1 MIINKIKTN
10 INVKQS
16 VVLLFLLM
24 IPQIAFCDDLQNAI
38 NRDYFRT
45 PEASAFKKYGEESV
59 NEYTGTADIPVPL
72 YTIKCKDVE
81 IPLVL
86 RYDASGIKVEQE
98 ASWVGL
104 GWNLMVGGCINY
116 VCAGGHDMYG
126 APEVPMDLWTEQL
139 TSDIVWSKS
148 AIMNYEHDWH
158 YSKSQTR
165 YYKYKANE
173 TSNWMGKYPLQPQNF
188 IHRYEDMYDVSGM
201 GAYIDWG
208 WGERDF
214 YSVNVM
220 GKSFMFFI
228 DPATLKVFKIGK
240 SGEDFTVN
248 LEYPSTYPPKGIGKQ
263 PDVKNWKITDSDGYI
278 YHFEV
283 SDTYLY
289 ETKTGMKYTSCWYL
303 TKIET
308 PMRETVELRY
318 ESFTK
323 QSRDIKVESYRLP
336 FVHEGGNACCS
347 NVSQA
352 TYTNYRQCENSGM
365 KVTGHYL
372 KEIETSNQTVTFT
385 ISNSSAS
392 SGKKLDAITVKSK
405 LGNKPEIK
413 SIKFA
418 YSTFGYSNVGGNT
431 VPASDSNAE
440 LRLKLDNVKEITS
453 AETLTTSFAYNSLKL
468 PSKRSCAQDYWGYY
482 NGKENKVPGRG
493 YSLIPTPSPFMSAFY
508 IKALSDHSFLKEGA
522 DRSSNI
528 NYMQAAVLNKVV
540 YPTGGYTTYE
550 YETNTCA
557 TNSLSE
563 AGIPYDVGIIKYYT
577 YTPDVPAGTNTV
589 SNEPYNFTLTESLD
603 YTLEVKC
610 NGDAINGSSISIII
624 VSMTLAGS
632 PILYPLVYQNLND
645 YITVEQGTLPAGA
658 YQLLIG
664 APSVGNKGYG
674 ISCKLTGYYK
684 STTSSHTYNKAVG
697 GLRIAKISNFDH
709 NSTPINYTTYS
720 YDNNGK
726 TSGQLL
732 SKIETI
738 DHVYCFNTT
747 PQGGSHGSH
756 FVDVYTVTP
765 GHPRLPAFYASCN
778 PGIVGYSKVTKSKY
792 NANGSL
798 EKRVVTSYKNNSPQ
812 MMQGIDY
819 YTCFD
824 NGLVESQE
832 IYTASSS
839 NPVSKTVNTYDYDID
854 DHYTTNIIAK
864 KIDIG
869 ADQGTTGY
877 DVHYSIYDA
886 PNINPTLEGDT
897 HTHGSSYDVLR
908 YPYILSRVE
917 LASTTT
923 TEYGPSNSTV
933 VKTKNYLYNPINHQV
948 SQIDEKA
955 SLPNQFRRTKI
966 TYSADG
972 TDNISKSM
980 KNAHRLNDV
989 VENKVFLVENNSEKN
1004 CISTQHTYY
1013 DTFNSSSCYL
1023 PKSYATSIGSNALET
1038 RAKYS
1043 YDKKGNVCSIEV
1055 DGIETVYIW
1064 SYNGHYPVAQ
1074 IEGLTLA
1081 KVKTAIGE
1089 STINS
1094 LLSKE
1099 EPSASDIST
1108 MRTKINAAGGHITTY
1123 TYNPLVGMTS
1133 QTLPNGHKTTYDY
1146 KNGRLEKVSDSQG
1159 VIQKY
1164 QYNFI
1169 K

>member
-45 PEASAFKKYGEESV
+45 PEASAFKKYGEEAV
-59 NEYTGTADIPVPL
+59 NEYTGTADISVPL
-72 YTIKCKDVE
+72 YTIKSKDVE

-126 APEVPMDLWTEQL
+126 APDVPMDLWTERL
-139 TSDIVWSKS
+139 TSEINWSEDALHTHNYDISF
-148 AIMNYEHDWH
+148 
-158 YSKSQTR
+158 SQIR
-165 YYKYKANE
+165 YYVYKANE
-173 TSNWMGKYPLQPQNF
+173 TSNWMSKFPLRPQDFVHQYLDDFN
-188 IHRYEDMYDVSGM
+188 VSGM
-201 GAYIDWG
+201 ESYVNWG
-208 WGERDF
+208 YGERDF
-214 YSVNVM
+214 YSVNVL

-228 DPATLKVFKIGK
+228 DPATLKVFNIGK
-240 SGEDFTVN
+240 SGEDFTVYP
-248 LEYPSTYPPKGIGKQ
+248 EYPSTYPSKGIGKQ

-278 YHFEV
+278 YHFEI

-303 TKIET
+303 TKLQT
-308 PMRETVELRY
+308 PMGETVQFRY
-318 ESFTK
+318 DSFTK
-323 QSRDIKVESYRLP
+323 QSRDVKVESYRLP
-336 FVHEGGNACCS
+336 IPHAGGNACCS

-352 TYTNYRQCENSGM
+352 TYTNFRQCENSGM

-372 KEIETSNQTVTFT
+372 REIETSNQTVTFT
-385 ISNSSAS
+385 TSNSSAC
-392 SGKKLDAITVKSK
+392 SGKKLDAITAKSK
-405 LGNKPEIK
+405 FGDKPEIK
-413 SIKFA
+413 SVKFA

-431 VPASDSNAE
+431 VPASDATAE
-440 LRLKLDNVKEITS
+440 LRLKLDNVKEIAS
-453 AETLTTSFAYNSLKL
+453 SETHTTSFAYNSLKL

-482 NGKENKVPGRG
+482 NGKENKVKNRG
-493 YSLIPTPSPFMSAFY
+493 YSLIPTPRHFMSAHY
-508 IKALSDHSFLKEGA
+508 VNALSEHSFLKEGA
-522 DRSSNI
+522 DRNSHGE
-528 NYMQAAVLNKVV
+528 YMQAAILNKVV

-550 YETNTCA
+550 YEPNTC
-557 TNSLSE
+557 TVTDMSE
-563 AGIPYDVGIIKYYT
+563 AGIPYDINITKEYS
-577 YTPDVPAGTNTV
+577 YTPDVPAGVSSV
-589 SNEPYNFTLTESLD
+589 SNDPYNFTLRESLD
-603 YTLEVKC
+603 YRLEVRC

-624 VSMTLAGS
+624 VSMTLAGT
-632 PILYPLVYQNLND
+632 PILYPLKYQNLNG
-645 YITVEQGTLPAGA
+645 YITVDEGTLPAGN
-658 YQLLIG
+658 YQLMIG
-664 APSVGNKGYG
+664 APGVGDKGYG
-674 ISCKLTGYYK
+674 ISCRLTGYYK
-684 STTSSHTYNKAVG
+684 STTSASTFTKTVG
-697 GLRIAKISNFDH
+697 GLRVAKISNFDH
-709 NSTPINYTTYS
+709 NDAPINYTTYS
-720 YDNNGK
+720 YDG
-726 TSGQLL
+726 SMLL
-732 SKIETI
+732 NKIETI
-738 DHVYCFNTT
+738 DFVWGWNAN
-747 PQGGSHGSH
+747 PVGGSYGEHNIE
-756 FVDVYTVTP
+756 VYTITP

-812 MMQGIDY
+812 MMYGIDY
-819 YTCFD
+819 YTSFD

-839 NPVSKTVNTYDYDID
+839 NPVSKTVNTYDYNTE
-854 DHYTTNIIAK
+854 DHYTTNIIANK
-864 KIDIG
+864 RDLNVGISGLSK
-869 ADQGTTGY
+869 A
-877 DVHYSIYDA
+877 VHYAIYDA
-886 PNINPTLEGDT
+886 PNTTPTKEGIRGY
-897 HTHGSSYDVLR
+897 GSSFTVTR

-917 LASTTT
+917 LAKTTT
-923 TEYGPSNSTV
+923 TETGPNGNVVST
-933 VKTKNYLYNPINHQV
+933 KEYKYNPVNHQV

-980 KNAHRLNDV
+980 KNAHWLNNV
-989 VENKVFLVENNSEKN
+989 VENKVFLVENNQEKN

-1013 DTFNSSSCYL
+1013 DMINSSICFL

-1043 YDKKGNVCSIEV
+1043 YDKKGNVSSIEV

-1064 SYNGHYPVAQ
+1064 SYLGQYPIAK

-1081 KVKTAIGE
+1081 KVKTAVSE

-1094 LLSKE
+1094 LLDKAA
-1099 EPSASDIST
+1099 PTASDLSSL
-1108 MRTKINAAGGHITTY
+1108 RTKINSAGGHITTY
-1123 TYNPLVGMTS
+1123 TFKPLVGMTS
-1133 QTLPNGHKTTYDY
+1133 QTLPNGLTVNYEYDAF
-1146 KNGRLEKVSDSQG
+1146 GRLTKASDPQG
-1159 VIQKY
+1159 VMQKY
-1164 QYNFI
+1164 QYNY
-1169 K
+1169 KVK